1 MVGTAGL
8 FETQAPS
15 LVLKSKTN
23 QNKLN
28 VLMVEME
35 TINNEI
41 INFFMVVDY
50 GPGYIEN
57 PIIKMVLRS
66 YFSLQRVN
74 IIFIR

>member
-1 MVGTAGL
+1 MVGTAGI

-28 VLMVEME
+28 DLMVEME

-41 INFFMVVDY
+41 IRNF
-50 GPGYIEN
+50 
-57 PIIKMVLRS
+57 
-66 YFSLQRVN
+66 RV
-74 IIFIR
+74 F

>member
-41 INFFMVVDY
+41 IRNF
-50 GPGYIEN
+50 
-57 PIIKMVLRS
+57 
-66 YFSLQRVN
+66 RV
-74 IIFIR
+74 F